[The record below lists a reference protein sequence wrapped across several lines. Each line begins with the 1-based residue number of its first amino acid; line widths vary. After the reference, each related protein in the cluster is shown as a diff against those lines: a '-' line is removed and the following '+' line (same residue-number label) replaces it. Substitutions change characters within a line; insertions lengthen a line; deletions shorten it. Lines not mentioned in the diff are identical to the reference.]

1 MEPNKKTAK
10 EMKVD
15 TSETCA
21 SGEALADP
29 GNVVITGGDHT
40 KTAEAEMGLTTK
52 VDARAAS
59 AVTHDTLKVK
69 TKKTRRHGKAKRD
82 RLAKQKGTAV
92 DGGAVSTTPSLKR
105 PKGPD
110 DTPPST
116 ERSLKRHK
124 PFDNGLTTAQRTNP
138 LTLVV
143 VSADY
148 PEVALTP
155 ADLERVRW
163 AAWARMETSPPEQWA
178 RFDDSFCRG
187 GAIIIIASDNASKQW
202 FLAEAVLTE
211 VGENLKVGGVELL
224 QRYQRA
230 TVWFPTKK
238 AGERP
243 VAVLERLGHFNPTLK
258 TAAWK
263 IYADVEGKGK
273 EGEAGE
279 EGRTLIVGIPES
291 LVAAVTALKCKP
303 VYVLGKV
310 TIHLGGHGR
319 ENATEGPDPDAPAAT
334 PPQSTGEEMETQ

>member
-1 MEPNKKTAK
+1 MTLATRGNCMNPNNKTTK

-29 GNVVITGGDHT
+29 GNVVVTGGDHT
-40 KTAEAEMGLTTK
+40 KTAEAEMGLKTK

-187 GAIIIIASDNASKQW
+187 GAIIIIASDNVSKQW
-202 FLAEAVLTE
+202 FLDHAEAVLTE

-230 TVWFPTKK
+230 TVWFPFKK
-238 AGERP
+238 TWGAARRCPGTAGT
-243 VAVLERLGHFNPTLK
+243 F
-258 TAAWK
+258 
-263 IYADVEGKGK
+263 
-273 EGEAGE
+273 
-279 EGRTLIVGIPES
+279 
-291 LVAAVTALKCKP
+291 
-303 VYVLGKV
+303 
-310 TIHLGGHGR
+310 
-319 ENATEGPDPDAPAAT
+319 
-334 PPQSTGEEMETQ
+334 QSHA